1 MVESVIRKEG
11 FVMKKLASVVAGFA
25 ALAFIAAPAM
35 PAMAYEA
42 TDVKDGAVTVKD
54 AADLKQ
60 ALDDTTVK
68 TITLGADINLDSSA
82 VIDEDG
88 VTLNGADHTIAVPGG
103 KDPVG
108 GSNYAI
114 KIYADNVVI
123 KDVKT
128 AGEAVGGI
136 QVAGENVKLEGDIV
150 LGAHEWGG
158 IELKAPADMTKANI
172 TFASENATTPAIWS
186 DEADMTAKT
195 DSVKAAVK
203 AQKEGKDTK
212 LQLFLYVDAKNAP
225 AADAEGFVSVE
236 TLDVDSYRVSPIED
250 ETPEV
255 TPPVEDET
263 KGETEAE
270 VEAPNTGTV
279 VTNAAL
285 VVTSIAA
292 AVVAA
297 AYAVRFAGA
306 RK

>member
-88 VTLNGADHTIAVPGG
+88 VTLNGADHTITVPGG

-186 DEADMTAKT
+186 DNADMAAKS
-195 DSVKAAVK
+195 DSIKAAAK
-203 AQKEGKDTK
+203 AQKVGKTAD
-212 LQLFLYVDAKNAP
+212 QLFLYVDAKNAP
-225 AADAEGFVSVE
+225 TADTEGFVSVE
-236 TLDVDSYRVSPIED
+236 ALNVDDYRSTPIKD

-270 VEAPNTGTV
+270 VEAPNTGAT

>member
-1 MVESVIRKEG
+1 
-11 FVMKKLASVVAGFA
+11 MKKLATVVAGFA

-42 TDVKDGAVTVKD
+42 GGVKDGAVTVSS
-54 AADLKQ
+54 AEDLKQ
-60 ALDDTTVK
+60 ALDDKTVK
-68 TITLGADINLDSSA
+68 VINLGGDIELKDTSA
-82 VIDEDG
+82 IIDEDG
-88 VTLNGADHTIAVPGG
+88 VTLNGNNHTITVSCE
-103 KDPVG
+103 KDAH
-108 GSNYAI
+108 GSAYGI
-114 KIYADNVVI
+114 KVYADGVTVKN
-123 KDVKT
+123 VKT
-128 AGEAVGGI
+128 AGIAMGGI
-136 QVAGENVKLEGDIV
+136 QVAGTNVTLEGDIV
-150 LGAHEWGG
+150 LGDHEWGG

-186 DEADMTAKT
+186 DEADMTARS

-203 AQKEGKDTK
+203 AQKKGKDAE
-212 LQLFLYVDAKNAP
+212 QLFLYVDAKNAP

-236 TLDVDSYRVSPIED
+236 ALDVDSYRVNPIES

-270 VEAPNTGTV
+270 VEAPNTGAT

>member
-1 MVESVIRKEG
+1 
-11 FVMKKLASVVAGFA
+11 MKKLAAVVAGFA

-88 VTLNGADHTIAVPGG
+88 VTLNGADHTITVPGG

-136 QVAGENVKLEGDIV
+136 QVAGENVKLEGNIV

-172 TFASENATTPAIWS
+172 AFASENATTPAIWS
-186 DEADMTAKT
+186 DNADMTAKS

-203 AQKEGKDTK
+203 AQKEDQAAE
-212 LQLFLYVDAKNAP
+212 QLFLYVDAKNAP

-236 TLDVDSYRVSPIED
+236 TLDVDSYRVNPIES

-263 KGETEAE
+263 KGETETE
-270 VEAPNTGTV
+270 VEAPNTGAT

>member
-1 MVESVIRKEG
+1 
-11 FVMKKLASVVAGFA
+11 MKKLATVVAGFA

-60 ALDDTTVK
+60 ALDDETVK
-68 TITLGADINLDSSA
+68 TITLGADIQLDSSA
-82 VIDEDG
+82 VIDMDG
-88 VTLNGADHTIAVPGG
+88 VTLDGANHTISVPEG
-103 KDPVG
+103 KDPVSVKG
-108 GSNYAI
+108 QNFAI
-114 KIYADNVVI
+114 KIYASDVTV

-128 AGEAVGGI
+128 GGTAVGGI
-136 QVAGENVKLEGDIV
+136 QIAEEGVTLEGNIV

-172 TFASENATTPAIWS
+172 TFASESAGAPAIWS
-186 DEADMTAKT
+186 DNADMTAKS

-203 AQKEGKDTK
+203 AQKEDQAAE
-212 LQLFLYVDAKNAP
+212 QLFLYVDAKNAP

-236 TLDVDSYRVSPIED
+236 TLDVDSYRVNPIES

-263 KGETEAE
+263 KGETETE
-270 VEAPNTGTV
+270 VEAPNTGAT

>member
-1 MVESVIRKEG
+1 
-11 FVMKKLASVVAGFA
+11 MKKLASVVAGFA

-35 PAMAYEA
+35 PAMAYKT
-42 TDVKDGAVTVKD
+42 TDVKDGAVTVMD
-54 AADLKQ
+54 AADLKR

-88 VTLNGADHTIAVPGG
+88 VTLNGDDHTITVPGG

-136 QVAGENVKLEGDIV
+136 QVAGENVKLEGDIA

-186 DEADMTAKT
+186 DEANMTAKS

-203 AQKEGKDTK
+203 AQKEGQAAE
-212 LQLFLYVDAKNAP
+212 QLFLYVDAKNAP
-225 AADAEGFVSVE
+225 AADTEGFLSVE
-236 TLDVDSYRVSPIED
+236 ALDVDSYRVNPIET

-263 KGETEAE
+263 KGEAEAE
-270 VEAPNTGTV
+270 VEAPNTGAV

>member
-1 MVESVIRKEG
+1 
-11 FVMKKLASVVAGFA
+11 MKKLAAVVAGFA

-88 VTLNGADHTIAVPGG
+88 VTLNGADHTITVPGG

-186 DEADMTAKT
+186 DNADMTAKS

-203 AQKEGKDTK
+203 AQKEDQAAE
-212 LQLFLYVDAKNAP
+212 QLFLYVDAKNAP

-236 TLDVDSYRVSPIED
+236 TLDVDSYRVNPIES

-263 KGETEAE
+263 KGETETE
-270 VEAPNTGTV
+270 VEAPNTGAT

>member
-1 MVESVIRKEG
+1 
-11 FVMKKLASVVAGFA
+11 MKKLVSVVAGFA

-35 PAMAYEA
+35 PAMAYDA
-42 TDVKDGAVTVKD
+42 DAVKDGVVTVSS
-54 AADLKQ
+54 AEDLKQ

-68 TITLGADINLDSSA
+68 VINLGGDIELKDTSA
-82 VIDEDG
+82 IIDEDG
-88 VTLNGADHTIAVPGG
+88 VTLNGNNHTITVSCENDAH
-103 KDPVG
+103 
-108 GSNYAI
+108 GSAYAI
-114 KIYADNVVI
+114 KVYADGVTV

-128 AGEAVGGI
+128 AGVAKGGI

-172 TFASENATTPAIWS
+172 TFASENAATPAIWS
-186 DEADMTAKT
+186 DNADMTAKS
-195 DSVKAAVK
+195 DSIKAAAK
-203 AQKEGKDTK
+203 AQKVNKTAD
-212 LQLFLYVDAKNAP
+212 QLFLYVDAKNAP
-225 AADAEGFVSVE
+225 VDGAEGFVSVE
-236 TLDVDSYRVSPIED
+236 TLSVDDYRVTPIKD

-270 VEAPNTGTV
+270 TEVEAPNTGAT

-306 RK
+306 RKQ

>member
-1 MVESVIRKEG
+1 MVAHRD
-11 FVMKKLASVVAGFA
+11 LARFDGA
-25 ALAFIAAPAM
+25 ALA
-35 PAMAYEA
+35 
-42 TDVKDGAVTVKD
+42 G
-54 AADLKQ
+54 
-60 ALDDTTVK
+60 
-68 TITLGADINLDSSA
+68 S
-82 VIDEDG
+82 DEDG
-88 VTLNGADHTIAVPGG
+88 VTLNGNNHTITVSCE
-103 KDPVG
+103 KDAH
-108 GSNYAI
+108 GSAYGI
-114 KIYADNVVI
+114 KVYADGVTVKN
-123 KDVKT
+123 VKT
-128 AGEAVGGI
+128 AGIAMGGI
-136 QVAGENVKLEGDIV
+136 QVAGANVTLEGDIV

-186 DEADMTAKT
+186 DEADMTAKS

-203 AQKEGKDTK
+203 AQKDGKAAE
-212 LQLFLYVDAKNAP
+212 QLFLYVDAKNAP

-236 TLDVDSYRVSPIED
+236 ALDVDSYRVNPIES

-270 VEAPNTGTV
+270 VEAPNTGAT

>member
-1 MVESVIRKEG
+1 
-11 FVMKKLASVVAGFA
+11 MKKLASVVAGFA

-35 PAMAYEA
+35 PAMAYDA
-42 TDVKDGAVTVKD
+42 DAVKDGVVTVSS

-68 TITLGADINLDSSA
+68 VINLGGDIELKDTSA
-82 VIDEDG
+82 IIDEDG
-88 VTLNGADHTIAVPGG
+88 VTLNGNNHTITVSCE
-103 KDPVG
+103 KDAHG
-108 GSNYAI
+108 FAYAI
-114 KIYADNVVI
+114 KVYADGVTV

-128 AGEAVGGI
+128 AGVAKGGI
-136 QVAGENVKLEGDIV
+136 QVAGADVTLEGNIV

-186 DEADMTAKT
+186 DDADMKAKS

-203 AQKEGKDTK
+203 AQKEDQAAE
-212 LQLFLYVDAKNAP
+212 QLFLYVDAKNAP
-225 AADAEGFVSVE
+225 AADTEGFVSVE
-236 TLDVDSYRVSPIED
+236 ALDVDSYRVSPIES

-270 VEAPNTGTV
+270 VEAPNTGAV

>member
-1 MVESVIRKEG
+1 
-11 FVMKKLASVVAGFA
+11 MKKLASVVAGFA

-35 PAMAYEA
+35 PAMAYEPA
-42 TDVKDGAVTVKD
+42 DVKDGAITVSS
-54 AADLKQ
+54 AADLKR

-68 TITLGADINLDSSA
+68 TITLDADINLDSSA

-88 VTLNGADHTIAVPGG
+88 VTLNGDDHTITVPGG

-136 QVAGENVKLEGDIV
+136 QVAGENVKLEGDIA

-186 DEADMTAKT
+186 DEANMTAKS

-203 AQKEGKDTK
+203 AQKEGQAAE
-212 LQLFLYVDAKNAP
+212 QLFLYVDAKNAP
-225 AADAEGFVSVE
+225 AADTEGFLSVE
-236 TLDVDSYRVSPIED
+236 ALDVDSYRVNPIET

-263 KGETEAE
+263 KGEAEAE
-270 VEAPNTGTV
+270 VEAPNTGAV

>member
-1 MVESVIRKEG
+1 
-11 FVMKKLASVVAGFA
+11 MKKLATAVAGFA
-25 ALAFIAAPAM
+25 ALAFIAAPVM
-35 PAMAYEA
+35 PAMAYDA
-42 TDVKDGAVTVKD
+42 DAVKDGAVTVSS
-54 AADLKQ
+54 AEDLKQ

-68 TITLGADINLDSSA
+68 VINLGGDIELKDTSA
-82 VIDEDG
+82 IIDEDG
-88 VTLNGADHTIAVPGG
+88 VTLNGNDHTITVSCE
-103 KDPVG
+103 KDAH
-108 GSNYAI
+108 GSAYAI
-114 KIYADNVVI
+114 KVYADGVTV

-128 AGEAVGGI
+128 AGVAKGGI
-136 QVAGENVKLEGDIV
+136 QVAGADVTLEGDIV

-270 VEAPNTGTV
+270 VEAPNTGAV